1 MTKFS
6 FELKLKI
13 VGQYLSGT
21 SSTALAKRY
30 GVKNSSNI
38 TTWVARYRK
47 YGINGLKIRSPKYD
61 YDGKFKIKV
70 LNWRKENQAS
80 YPETALKFDIS
91 NAGTIAMWQRKFNK
105 GGLQALF
112 TRRGRSK
119 HVTTNHNRQYEKN
132 DLSELE
138 RLKMENRALRVENE
152 YLKKLDALIQ
162 KRGHHK
168 KNIKS
173 SKD

>member
-1 MTKFS
+1 
-6 FELKLKI
+6 
-13 VGQYLSGT
+13 
-21 SSTALAKRY
+21 
-30 GVKNSSNI
+30 
-38 TTWVARYRK
+38 
-47 YGINGLKIRSPKYD
+47 
-61 YDGKFKIKV
+61 
-70 LNWRKENQAS
+70 
-80 YPETALKFDIS
+80 
-91 NAGTIAMWQRKFNK
+91 MWQRKFNK